1 MYFIIGDEEFFI
13 NREINKIKEKFLDEN
28 IFTYRENYNLLE
40 ILDEIS
46 SENLFEQPKLFI
58 VYNLNLLTA
67 TKTSEKDKE
76 IIEYFKKVFMRQNK
90 NALILVLNQIKYARN
105 NLTDFILNTFKV
117 IELHKINKYEIRTQI
132 GNFIRSKGTKI
143 SQSDLI
149 YLLEKLPENLFII
162 QNEVEKMTS
171 YTDNLTK
178 DIIDDFISD
187 YKLNNQFAFINSIES
202 KDVGKIYQ
210 KYLERSSEGD
220 NEITLMSQIFSIF
233 SLADRVYNLKELE
246 YTDYDIMQQT
256 KLQDW
261 RYKNILQVIKLY
273 GIKKIHNILINL
285 AELDIQLKSSE
296 VPSNVLFETFLITN
310 FT

>member
-105 NLTDFILNTFKV
+105 NLTDFILSAFKV

-143 SQSDLI
+143 SQSNLI

-261 RYKNILQVIKLY
+261 RYKKILQVIKLY

>member
-67 TKTSEKDKE
+67 TKISEKDNE
-76 IIEYFKKVFMRQNK
+76 IIEYFKKVFMQQNK
-90 NALILVLNQIKYARN
+90 NTLILVLNQVKYTRN

-261 RYKNILQVIKLY
+261 RYKKILQVIKLY
-273 GIKKIHNILINL
+273 GIKKIHYILINL

>member
-1 MYFIIGDEEFFI
+1 MHFIIGDEEFFI

-105 NLTDFILNTFKV
+105 NLTDFILSAFKV

-143 SQSDLI
+143 SQSNLI

-261 RYKNILQVIKLY
+261 RYKKILQVIKLY

-296 VPSNVLFETFLITN
+296 VPSNVLFEIFLITN